1 MQLLSHKFNT
11 NGSCRSKLSTK
22 QIKAKQDHENWLK
35 QNGVH
40 ISQIKKRTKNNKCKN
55 TTVLFTTPV
64 SKILE
69 GSFENVGI
77 TGLKK
82 TENKYTGKNLVGIA
96 IMHKSNMVPVFSQ
109 NSAVEISQMRR

>member
-82 TENKYTGKNLVGIA
+82 QKTNIQVKIWWVLLLCIKAIWYQYFLKILRLKYPK
-96 IMHKSNMVPVFSQ
+96 
-109 NSAVEISQMRR
+109 

>member
-1 MQLLSHKFNT
+1 MDLADPSFLLNKLKPSKIMRIGLNRMAFIFHK
-11 NGSCRSKLSTK
+11 S
-22 QIKAKQDHENWLK
+22 
-35 QNGVH
+35 
-40 ISQIKKRTKNNKCKN
+40 KKRTKNNKCKN

-69 GSFENVGI
+69 GFFENVGI